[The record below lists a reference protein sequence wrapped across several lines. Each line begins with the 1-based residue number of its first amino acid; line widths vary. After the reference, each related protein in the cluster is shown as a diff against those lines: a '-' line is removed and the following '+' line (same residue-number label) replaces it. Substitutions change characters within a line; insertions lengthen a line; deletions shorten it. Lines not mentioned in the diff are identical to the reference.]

1 MGLRHLTGLL
11 LVIILAALL
20 TPHIN
25 TQLTSASGIG
35 VHSDFP
41 HARVVVTYVVDGDT
55 VHISPPVHVAGQYR
69 TVVRLADIDAPD
81 ASTPEGNNSRSAL
94 VGLLSSRGRV
104 VYLDIDKSRG
114 VDNYGRVIAVLYVR
128 INATT
133 LLNVNKWLVDN
144 GYANVTDYPDNDFD
158 PSKWMLYLEYPLEYE
173 NLPSISRV
181 FIAST
186 PQGVNYGSSYGF
198 KLAVTPDG
206 NYIGLAF
213 SEYGT
218 YHLWVVVLD
227 RNGNVVRRVNL
238 SDVALQYGLVNV
250 TDVFRGMLSI
260 AANNSGFLVAWNQY
274 NAAIGTTLRSKITLY
289 TYVPIDPNQPIPY
302 NTSINQFFY
311 LYSGSYQYHPHTAW
325 YCDASSNCFWIIG
338 YHYIS
343 STANG
348 RLYFYALQPDLTT
361 KIPAGGFRIDLTPR
375 VASSDPTGIGVGIDA
390 LSGVLYDPVTKS
402 FVWVARN
409 YTDTTGYDLELVK
422 GGVDLENNSLVIER
436 TPINNSIGD
445 VGPTPVFY
453 GTTTIYTYNN
463 VYPMHTVLLSSGEY
477 LLTVYNAST
486 TAIAYSVV
494 DLKTGSANGVVL
506 LDYGI
511 DTKYYP
517 WVTSGVNKWLLAY
530 SARGYI
536 NFTLVDT
543 SGGNNGLFTL
553 SDRLSAY
560 VRTVYDAVNKYY
572 LLSYS
577 VRDENTGNYN
587 LYLAL
592 YSEQGNSIGNY
603 IIPLN
608 IDSSISKIPVGIQV
622 VPGLGVIVFVIEGY
636 NVIAYIV
643 SSNYP
648 ESQTP
653 QPIPTPTTTTPTET
667 TTPTPTET
675 TTTPTTATTTTPPP
689 TPTTTETTASPPT
702 VTTTTATE
710 TTTTP
715 TTTETTT
722 SPSMTTIVTTET
734 TTVYRTIELTTT
746 KTETMTVVETTV
758 SRETET
764 YTYTYTY
771 TSIRSETITL
781 TSQIITATPD
791 IVSMSA
797 TGLIGLIVGVIV
809 SYLLLKKPLKKQ

>member
-1 MGLRHLTGLL
+1 MDLRHLTGLL
-11 LVIILAALL
+11 LVIILATLL
-20 TPHIN
+20 TPLIN

-55 VHISPPVHVAGQYR
+55 VHISPPVYVAGQYR
-69 TVVRLADIDAPD
+69 TVVRLADISAPELT
-81 ASTPEGNNSRSAL
+81 TPEGNNSRSAL
-94 VGLLSSRGRV
+94 VGLLSSRGCV

-114 VDNYGRVIAVLYVR
+114 VDEYGRVIAVLYVR

-158 PSKWMLYLEYPLEYE
+158 PSKWVLYLEYPLEYE

-206 NYIGLAF
+206 SYIGLAF

-218 YHLWVVVLD
+218 YHLWVVILGK
-227 RNGNVVRRVNL
+227 NGNVVRRVNL

-250 TDVFRGMLSI
+250 TNVFRGMLSI

-274 NAAIGTTLRSKITLY
+274 SALVGTTLRSRITMY
-289 TYVPIDPNQPIPY
+289 TYIPIDPNQPIPY

-311 LYSGSYQYHPHTAW
+311 LYNGSYQYHPHTAW
-325 YCDASSNCFWIIG
+325 YCDASGNCFWIIG

-348 RLYFYALQPDLTT
+348 RLYFYALQPDLAT
-361 KIPAGGFRIDLTPR
+361 KIPAGGYSIVLTPKT
-375 VASSDPTGIGVGIDA
+375 ASADLTGIGVGIDA
-390 LSGVLYDPVTKS
+390 LSGVLYDPVTRS

-409 YTDTTGYDLELVK
+409 YTDSTGYDLELVK
-422 GGVDLENNSLVIER
+422 GGVDLGNNTLVIER

-445 VGPTPVFY
+445 VGPTPEFY

-463 VYPMHTVLLSSGEY
+463 VYPMHTVLLRSGGY

-506 LDYGI
+506 LDYGD
-511 DTKYYP
+511 DTTYYP
-517 WVTSGVNKWLLAY
+517 WVTSGVDKWLLAY
-530 SARGYI
+530 SARGYV
-536 NFTLVDT
+536 NFTIVDT

-553 SDRLSAY
+553 SDRSSAY

-572 LLSYS
+572 LISYS

-592 YSEQGNSIGNY
+592 YSEQGKSIGNY

-608 IDSSISKIPVGIQV
+608 TDSSINKIPVGIQV

-653 QPIPTPTTTTPTET
+653 QPIPAPTTTTPTETTTIPPTTTTETTTPLTTTTTT

-675 TTTPTTATTTTPPP
+675 TTTP
-689 TPTTTETTASPPT
+689 SPT
-702 VTTTTATE
+702 VTTTT
-710 TTTTP
+710 TTTP
-715 TTTETTT
+715 L
-722 SPSMTTIVTTET
+722 SMTTIVTTET

-746 KTETMTVVETTV
+746 KTETTTVVETTV
-758 SRETET
+758 SRETAT
-764 YTYTYTY
+764 YTYTYTSTY

-781 TSQIITATPD
+781 TSQIITGTPD
-791 IVSMSA
+791 IISMSA

-809 SYLLLKKPLKKQ
+809 SYLLLKKPLKRQ

>member
-1 MGLRHLTGLL
+1 MDLRHLTGLL
-11 LVIILAALL
+11 LVIILATLL
-20 TPHIN
+20 TPLIN
-25 TQLTSASGIG
+25 TQLTSASSIG

-55 VHISPPVHVAGQYR
+55 VHISPPVYVAGQYR
-69 TVVRLADIDAPD
+69 TVVRLADINAPELT
-81 ASTPEGNNSRSAL
+81 TPEGNNSRSAL
-94 VGLLSSRGRV
+94 VGLLSSRGCV

-114 VDNYGRVIAVLYVR
+114 VDEYGRVIAVLYVR

-158 PSKWMLYLEYPLEYE
+158 PSKWVLYLEYPLEYE

-206 NYIGLAF
+206 SYIGLAF

-218 YHLWVVVLD
+218 YHLWVVILGK
-227 RNGNVVRRVNL
+227 NGNVVRRVNL
-238 SDVALQYGLVNV
+238 SDVALHYGLVNV
-250 TDVFRGMLSI
+250 TNVFRGMLSI

-274 NAAIGTTLRSKITLY
+274 SALVGTTLRSRITMY
-289 TYVPIDPNQPIPY
+289 TYIPIDPNQPIPY

-311 LYSGSYQYHPHTAW
+311 LYNGSYQYHPHTAW
-325 YCDASSNCFWIIG
+325 YCDASNNCYWIIG

-361 KIPAGGFRIDLTPR
+361 KIPAGGYSIVLTPKT
-375 VASSDPTGIGVGIDA
+375 ASADPTGIGVGIDA
-390 LSGVLYDPVTKS
+390 LSGVLYDPVTRS

-409 YTDTTGYDLELVK
+409 YTDSTGYDLELVK
-422 GGVDLENNSLVIER
+422 GGVDLVNNTLVIDR

-445 VGPTPVFY
+445 VGPTPEFY

-463 VYPMHTVLLSSGEY
+463 VYPMHTVLLRSGGY

-506 LDYGI
+506 LDYGD
-511 DTKYYP
+511 DTTYYP
-517 WVTSGVNKWLLAY
+517 WVTSGVDKWLLAY
-530 SARGYI
+530 SARGYV
-536 NFTLVDT
+536 NFTIVDT

-553 SDRLSAY
+553 SDRSSAY

-572 LLSYS
+572 LISYS

-592 YSEQGNSIGNY
+592 YSEQGKSIGNY

-608 IDSSISKIPVGIQV
+608 TDSSINKIPVGIQV

-653 QPIPTPTTTTPTET
+653 QPIPAPTTTTPTETTTIPPTTTTETTTPLTTTTTT

-675 TTTPTTATTTTPPP
+675 TTTP
-689 TPTTTETTASPPT
+689 SPT
-702 VTTTTATE
+702 VTTTT
-710 TTTTP
+710 TTTP
-715 TTTETTT
+715 L
-722 SPSMTTIVTTET
+722 SMTTIVTTET

-746 KTETMTVVETTV
+746 KTETTTVVETTV
-758 SRETET
+758 SRETAT
-764 YTYTYTY
+764 YTYTYTSTY

-781 TSQIITATPD
+781 TSQIITGTPD
-791 IVSMSA
+791 IISMSA

-809 SYLLLKKPLKKQ
+809 SYLLLKKPLKRQ

>member
-1 MGLRHLTGLL
+1 LELRYLTGLL
-11 LVIILAALL
+11 LVMILATLL

-55 VHISPPVHVAGQYR
+55 VRISPPVYVAGQYR
-69 TVVRLADIDAPD
+69 TVVRLADITAPD
-81 ASTPEGNNSRSAL
+81 VSTPEGNNSRSAL
-94 VGLLSSRGRV
+94 VGLLSSHGCV

-114 VDNYGRVIAVLYVR
+114 VDEYGRVIAVLYVR

-144 GYANVTDYPDNDFD
+144 GYASVKDYTDNDFD
-158 PSKWMLYLEYPLEYE
+158 PSKWVLYLEYPLEYE
-173 NLPSISRV
+173 KLPSKARV

-227 RNGNVVRRVNL
+227 KNGNVVRRVNL

-250 TDVFRGMLSI
+250 TNVFRGMLSI

-274 NAAIGTTLRSKITLY
+274 SALVGTTLRSRITMY
-289 TYVPIDPNQPIPY
+289 TYIPIDTSVPIPY

-311 LYSGSYQYHPHTAW
+311 LFNGSYQYHPHAAW
-325 YCDASSNCFWIIG
+325 YCDASGNCYWIIG

-348 RLYFYALQPDLTT
+348 RLFFYALQPDLVT

-375 VASSDPTGIGVGIDA
+375 VASADPTGIGVGIDA

-409 YTDTTGYDLELVK
+409 YTNTTGYDLEVVK
-422 GGVDLENNSLVIER
+422 GGVDLGNNTLVIER

-445 VGPTPVFY
+445 VGPTPEFY

-463 VYPMHTVLLSSGEY
+463 VYPMHTVLLRSGGY

-486 TAIAYSVV
+486 TALAYSVV

-506 LDYGI
+506 LDYGMN
-511 DTKYYP
+511 TTFYP
-517 WVTSGVNKWLLAY
+517 WVTSGVDKWLLAY

-553 SDRLSAY
+553 SDRSSAY

-592 YSEQGNSIGNY
+592 YRQQGNSIGNY

-608 IDSSISKIPVGIQV
+608 TDPSISKIPVGMQV
-622 VPGLGVIVFVIEGY
+622 VPGLGVIVFAIEGN

-653 QPIPTPTTTTPTET
+653 QPIPAPTTTTPTET
-667 TTPTPTET
+667 TT
-675 TTTPTTATTTTPPP
+675 TPTTTTTTTPPP
-689 TPTTTETTASPPT
+689 TPTTTETTTPAPT
-702 VTTTTATE
+702 ETTTTTTTTPTE

-715 TTTETTT
+715 
-722 SPSMTTIVTTET
+722 PSMTTITTTET

-746 KTETMTVVETTV
+746 KTETTTIVETTV
-758 SRETET
+758 SRETE
-764 YTYTYTY
+764 TYTYTY